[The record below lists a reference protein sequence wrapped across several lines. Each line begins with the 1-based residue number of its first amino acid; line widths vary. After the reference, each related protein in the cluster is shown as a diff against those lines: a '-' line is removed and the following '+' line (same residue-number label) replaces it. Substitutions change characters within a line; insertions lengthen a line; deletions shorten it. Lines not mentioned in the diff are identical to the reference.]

1 MIGGVTLKERT
12 EILEET
18 FRKLAE
24 EKKYASLRDLMQTL
38 YPADIA
44 SILSDMP
51 EKLMPAIFRL
61 LPKDLA
67 AETFVEMESDV
78 KETLI
83 RSFSD
88 TELKAVIDEMYMD
101 DAVDLIEEMP
111 ANMVRRILTQ
121 ADPDTRKQINEIL
134 KYKDDSAGS
143 VMTTEFVALTPE
155 MTAAD
160 AINHIRVTG
169 VDKETINTCY
179 VLDDKYHLLG
189 TVTIRSLILANP
201 SDTCESLMTANAI
214 SVGTQDDQETAVQ
227 TMSKYDFTSLPVVD
241 AENRMVGIITVDDAL
256 DIMEEEAS
264 EDIAKMAAITPSDKP
279 YLKTGVFEIWKNRI
293 PWLLLLMISGTF
305 TGIVISRFENALA
318 LIPVLTA
325 YIPMMMDTGGNSGS
339 QASVTIIRGLSLNEL
354 ELKDVFRV
362 MWKEFRVSILCG
374 AVLSLANFA
383 KLMFIDRRF
392 INPDITMPVA
402 ATICLAM
409 FFTVVIAKLV
419 GCTLPMLA
427 KRAHLDPAVM
437 ASPFITT
444 IVDVL
449 SLLVLFSLAT
459 SILRIYA

>member
-1 MIGGVTLKERT
+1 MKERT

-44 SILSDMP
+44 AILSDMP

-67 AETFVEMESDV
+67 AETFVEMESDI
-78 KETLI
+78 KEDLI

-111 ANMVRRILTQ
+111 ANMVRRILSQ
-121 ADPDTRKQINEIL
+121 ADADTRKQINEIL

-143 VMTTEFVALTPE
+143 VMTTEFVALTPD
-155 MTAAD
+155 MTAAE
-160 AINHIRVTG
+160 AIKQIRATG

-189 TVTIRSLILANP
+189 TVTIRTLILAAP
-201 SDTCESLMTANAI
+201 EETCESLMTANAI
-214 SVGTQDDQETAVQ
+214 SVYTHDDQETAVQ

-279 YLKTGVFEIWKNRI
+279 YLRTGVFETWKNRI
-293 PWLLLLMISGTF
+293 PWLLLLMVSGTF
-305 TGIVISRFENALA
+305 TGIVITGFEDALK
-318 LIPVLTA
+318 LFPVLMA
-325 YIPMMMDTGGNSGS
+325 SVPMLMDTGGNSGS
-339 QASVTIIRGLSLNEL
+339 QASVSVIRALSLGEV
-354 ELKDVFRV
+354 EFKDIFRV
-362 MWKEFRVSILCG
+362 IWKEFRVSILCG
-374 AVLSLANFA
+374 LTLTVANYGRLMVLEKVTPLQA
-383 KLMFIDRRF
+383 L
-392 INPDITMPVA
+392 
-402 ATICLAM
+402 TICVTMLC
-409 FFTVVIAKLV
+409 TVIIAKFV

-427 KRAHLDPAVM
+427 KKAHLDPAVM

-449 SLLVLFSLAT
+449 SLLIYFSFAT
-459 SILRIYA
+459 MILRV

>member
-1 MIGGVTLKERT
+1 MKERT

-44 SILSDMP
+44 AILSDMP
-51 EKLMPAIFRL
+51 KKLMPTIFRL

-67 AETFVEMESDV
+67 AETFVEMESDI
-78 KETLI
+78 KEDLI

-111 ANMVRRILTQ
+111 ANMVRRILSQ
-121 ADPDTRKQINEIL
+121 ADADTRKQINEIL
-134 KYKDDSAGS
+134 KYNDDSAGS
-143 VMTTEFVALTPE
+143 VMTTEFVALTPD

-160 AINHIRVTG
+160 AIKQIRATG

-189 TVTIRSLILANP
+189 TVTIRALILAAP
-201 SDTCESLMTANAI
+201 EETCESLMTANAI
-214 SVGTQDDQETAVQ
+214 SVTTQDDQETAVQ

-279 YLKTGVFEIWKNRI
+279 YLRTGVFETWKNRI
-293 PWLLLLMISGTF
+293 PWLLLLMVSGTF
-305 TGIVISRFENALA
+305 TGIVITGFEDALK
-318 LIPVLTA
+318 LFPVLMA
-325 YIPMMMDTGGNSGS
+325 SVPMLMDTGGNSGS
-339 QASVTIIRGLSLNEL
+339 QASVSVIRALSLGEI
-354 ELKDVFRV
+354 EFKDIFRV
-362 MWKEFRVSILCG
+362 IWKEFRVSILCG
-374 AVLSLANFA
+374 LTLTVANYGR
-383 KLMFIDRRF
+383 LMILEKVT
-392 INPDITMPVA
+392 PLQA
-402 ATICLAM
+402 LTICVTM
-409 FFTVVIAKLV
+409 FCTVMIAKFV
-419 GCTLPMLA
+419 GCTLPLLA
-427 KRAHLDPAVM
+427 KKAHLDPAVM

-449 SLLVLFSLAT
+449 SLLIYFSFAT
-459 SILRIYA
+459 MILRV

>member
-1 MIGGVTLKERT
+1 MKERT

-18 FRKLAE
+18 FRKLTE

-44 SILSDMP
+44 AILSDMP

-83 RSFSD
+83 KSFSD

-111 ANMVRRILTQ
+111 ANMVRRILAQ
-121 ADPDTRKQINEIL
+121 ADADTRKQINEIL
-134 KYKDDSAGS
+134 KYNEDSAGS
-143 VMTTEFVALTPE
+143 VMTTEFVGLTPD

-160 AINHIRVTG
+160 AIDEIRSTG

-179 VLDDKYHLLG
+179 VLDEKYHLLG
-189 TVTIRSLILANP
+189 TVTIRSLILARP
-201 SDTCESLMTANAI
+201 GDTCESLMTTNAI
-214 SVGTQDDQETAVQ
+214 SVNTQDDQETAVQ
-227 TMSKYDFTSLPVVD
+227 TMSKYNITSLPVVD

-256 DIMEEEAS
+256 DIMEEEAT

-279 YLKTGVFEIWKNRI
+279 YLRTGVFETWKNRI
-293 PWLLLLMISGTF
+293 PWLLLLMVSGTF
-305 TGIVISRFENALA
+305 TGIVITRFEDALK
-318 LIPVLTA
+318 LFPVLFA
-325 YIPMMMDTGGNSGS
+325 SVPMLMDTGGNSGS
-339 QASVTIIRGLSLNEL
+339 QASVSVIRALSLGEL
-354 ELKDVFRV
+354 EFKDIFRV
-362 MWKEFRVSILCG
+362 IWKEFRVSFLCG
-374 AVLSLANFA
+374 LTLAVANYGRLLLLE
-383 KLMFIDRRF
+383 K
-392 INPDITMPVA
+392 ITVLQA
-402 ATICLAM
+402 VTICVTM
-409 FFTVVIAKLV
+409 MFTVMIAKFV

-427 KRAHLDPAVM
+427 KKAKLDPAVM

-449 SLLVLFSLAT
+449 SLLIYFSFAT
-459 SILRIYA
+459 AILHV

>member
-1 MIGGVTLKERT
+1 
-12 EILEET
+12 
-18 FRKLAE
+18 
-24 EKKYASLRDLMQTL
+24 
-38 YPADIA
+38 
-44 SILSDMP
+44 
-51 EKLMPAIFRL
+51 
-61 LPKDLA
+61 
-67 AETFVEMESDV
+67 
-78 KETLI
+78 
-83 RSFSD
+83 
-88 TELKAVIDEMYMD
+88 MD

-121 ADPDTRKQINEIL
+121 ADADTRKQINEIL
-134 KYKDDSAGS
+134 KYNDDSAGS
-143 VMTTEFVALTPE
+143 VMTTEFVALTPQ

-201 SDTCESLMTANAI
+201 EDTCESLMTANAI
-214 SVGTQDDQETAVQ
+214 SVSTQDDQETAVQ
-227 TMSKYDFTSLPVVD
+227 TMSKYNITSLPVVD

-279 YLKTGVFEIWKNRI
+279 YLRTGVFETWKNRI
-293 PWLLLLMISGTF
+293 PWLLLLMVSATF
-305 TGIVISRFENALA
+305 TGIVITNFETALA
-318 LIPVLTA
+318 TLPVLIA

-339 QASVTIIRGLSLNEL
+339 QASVTVIRALSLNEL
-354 ELKDVFRV
+354 EFKDVFRV
-362 MWKEFRVSILCG
+362 MWKEFRVALLCG
-374 AVLSLANFA
+374 ATLTAANFV
-383 KLMFIDRRF
+383 KLMTLDR
-392 INPDITMPVA
+392 IPVPVA
-402 ATICLAM
+402 LTVCLTMLCTII
-409 FFTVVIAKLV
+409 IAKLV

-449 SLLVLFSLAT
+449 SLLIYFQFAT
-459 SILRIYA
+459 MILKAYM

>member
-1 MIGGVTLKERT
+1 MKERT

-44 SILSDMP
+44 AILSDMP

-121 ADPDTRKQINEIL
+121 ADADTRKQINEIL
-134 KYKDDSAGS
+134 KYKEDSAGS
-143 VMTTEFVALTPE
+143 VMTTEFVALTPT
-155 MTAAD
+155 MTASE
-160 AINHIRVTG
+160 AIDEIRATG

-179 VLDDKYHLLG
+179 VLDEKYHLVG
-189 TVTIRSLILANP
+189 TVTIRTLILASP
-201 SDTCESLMTANAI
+201 GETCERLMTADPV
-214 SVGTQDDQETAVQ
+214 SVTTQDDQETAVQ
-227 TMSKYDFTSLPVVD
+227 TMSKYNFTSLPVVD
-241 AENRMVGIITVDDAL
+241 AEGRMVGIITVDDAL
-256 DIMEEEAS
+256 DIMEEEAT
-264 EDIAKMAAITPSDKP
+264 EDISKMAAITPSDKP
-279 YLKTGVFEIWKNRI
+279 YLKTGVFETWKNRI

-305 TGIVISRFENALA
+305 TGIVITGFEDALKLFPA
-318 LIPVLTA
+318 LMASV
-325 YIPMMMDTGGNSGS
+325 PMLMDTGGNSGS
-339 QASVTIIRGLSLNEL
+339 QASVSVIRALSLGEL
-354 ELKDVFRV
+354 EFSDIFRV
-362 MWKEFRVSILCG
+362 MWKEFRVSFLCG
-374 AVLSLANFA
+374 LTLTVANYGRLLVLE
-383 KLMFIDRRF
+383 K
-392 INPDITMPVA
+392 ITMLEA
-402 ATICLAM
+402 FTICVTMLC
-409 FFTVVIAKLV
+409 TVIIAKFV

-427 KRAHLDPAVM
+427 KKARLDPAVM

-449 SLLVLFSLAT
+449 SLLVYFRFAT
-459 SILRIYA
+459 MILRV

>member
-1 MIGGVTLKERT
+1 MKERT

-88 TELKAVIDEMYMD
+88 TELKAVINEMYMD

-121 ADPDTRKQINEIL
+121 ADADTRKQINEIL
-134 KYKDDSAGS
+134 KYNDDSAGS
-143 VMTTEFVALTPE
+143 VMTTEFVALTPQ

-160 AINHIRVTG
+160 AIKEIRATG

-179 VLDDKYHLLG
+179 VLDEKYHLLG
-189 TVTIRSLILANP
+189 TVTIRSLILAKP
-201 SDTCESLMTANAI
+201 EESCESLMTANAI
-214 SVGTQDDQETAVQ
+214 SVSTQDDQESAVQ
-227 TMSKYDFTSLPVVD
+227 TMSKYNFTSLPVVD

-279 YLKTGVFEIWKNRI
+279 YLRTGVFETWKNRI

-305 TGIVISRFENALA
+305 TGIVITGFEDALK
-318 LIPVLTA
+318 LFPVLMA
-325 YIPMMMDTGGNSGS
+325 SVPMLMDTGGNSGS
-339 QASVTIIRGLSLNEL
+339 QASVSVIRALSLGEV
-354 ELKDVFRV
+354 EFKDIFRV
-362 MWKEFRVSILCG
+362 IWKEFRVSFLCG
-374 AVLSLANFA
+374 ITLTVANYGR
-383 KLMFIDRRF
+383 LLLLER
-392 INPDITMPVA
+392 ITPVEA
-402 ATICLAM
+402 LTICMTMLC
-409 FFTVVIAKLV
+409 TVIIAKFV

-427 KRAHLDPAVM
+427 KKAHLDPAVM

-449 SLLVLFSLAT
+449 SLLIYFQFARI
-459 SILRIYA
+459 ILKV

>member
-1 MIGGVTLKERT
+1 MKERT

-18 FRKLAE
+18 FRKLTE

-44 SILSDMP
+44 TILSDMP

-78 KETLI
+78 KEELI
-83 RSFSD
+83 TSFSD

-111 ANMVRRILTQ
+111 ANMVRRILAQ
-121 ADPDTRKQINEIL
+121 ADADTRKQINEIL

-143 VMTTEFVALTPE
+143 VMTTEFVALTPD
-155 MTAAD
+155 MTASE
-160 AINHIRVTG
+160 AIQEIRNTG

-179 VLDDKYHLLG
+179 VLDDKYHLVG
-189 TVTIRSLILANP
+189 TVTIRTLILARP
-201 SDTCESLMTANAI
+201 EETCESLMTANVI
-214 SVGTQDDQETAVQ
+214 SVNTQDDQETAVQ
-227 TMSKYDFTSLPVVD
+227 TMSKYNFTSLPVVD

-279 YLKTGVFEIWKNRI
+279 YLRTGVLETWKNRI

-305 TGIVISRFENALA
+305 TGIVITGFEDALK
-318 LIPVLTA
+318 LFPVLMA
-325 YIPMMMDTGGNSGS
+325 SVPMLMDTGGNSGS
-339 QASVTIIRGLSLNEL
+339 QASVSVIRALSLGEL
-354 ELKDVFRV
+354 EFKDIFKVI
-362 MWKEFRVSILCG
+362 WKEFRVSILCG
-374 AVLSLANFA
+374 LTLTVANYGRLMVLEKVTPLQA
-383 KLMFIDRRF
+383 L
-392 INPDITMPVA
+392 
-402 ATICLAM
+402 TICVTMLC
-409 FFTVVIAKLV
+409 TVVIAKFV

-427 KRAHLDPAVM
+427 KKANLDPAVM

-449 SLLVLFSLAT
+449 SLLIYFSFAT
-459 SILRIYA
+459 MILNVH

>member
-1 MIGGVTLKERT
+1 MKERT

-67 AETFVEMESDV
+67 AETFVEMESDI
-78 KETLI
+78 KEALI
-83 RSFSD
+83 KSFSD

-111 ANMVRRILTQ
+111 ANMVRRILSQ
-121 ADPDTRKQINEIL
+121 ADADTRKQINEIL

-143 VMTTEFVALTPE
+143 VMTTEFVALTPG

-160 AINHIRVTG
+160 AISEIRATG

-179 VLDDKYHLLG
+179 VLDEKYHLMG
-189 TVTIRSLILANP
+189 TVTIRSLILASP
-201 SDTCESLMTANAI
+201 TDRCESLMTAEPI
-214 SVGTQDDQETAVQ
+214 TVSTQDDQESAVQ
-227 TMSKYDFTSLPVVD
+227 MMSKYNFTSLPVVD
-241 AENRMVGIITVDDAL
+241 AEGRMVGIITVDDAL
-256 DIMEEEAS
+256 DIMEEEAT

-279 YLKTGVFEIWKNRI
+279 YLKTGVFETWKNRI

-305 TGIVISRFENALA
+305 TGIVITGFEDALK
-318 LIPVLTA
+318 LFPVLMA
-325 YIPMMMDTGGNSGS
+325 SVPMLMDTGGNSGS
-339 QASVTIIRGLSLNEL
+339 QASVSIIRALSLGEL
-354 ELKDVFRV
+354 EFSDIFRV
-362 MWKEFRVSILCG
+362 IWKEFRVSFLCG
-374 AVLSLANFA
+374 LTLTVANYGRLMVLERVTPLEA
-383 KLMFIDRRF
+383 L
-392 INPDITMPVA
+392 
-402 ATICLAM
+402 TICLTM
-409 FFTVVIAKLV
+409 MCTVIIAKFV

-427 KRAHLDPAVM
+427 KKAKLDPAVM

-449 SLLVLFSLAT
+449 SLLIYFQIAALVLHVS
-459 SILRIYA
+459 

>member
-1 MIGGVTLKERT
+1 MKERT

-44 SILSDMP
+44 AILSDMP

-67 AETFVEMESDV
+67 AETFVEMESDI
-78 KETLI
+78 KEDLI

-111 ANMVRRILTQ
+111 ANMVRRILSQ
-121 ADPDTRKQINEIL
+121 ADADTRKQINEIL

-155 MTAAD
+155 MTAAE
-160 AINHIRVTG
+160 AIRQIRATG

-189 TVTIRSLILANP
+189 TVTIRTLILAAP
-201 SDTCESLMTANAI
+201 EETCASLMTANAI
-214 SVGTQDDQETAVQ
+214 SVSTQDDQETAVQ

-279 YLKTGVFEIWKNRI
+279 YLRTGVFETWKNRI
-293 PWLLLLMISGTF
+293 PWLLLLMVSGTF
-305 TGIVISRFENALA
+305 TGIVITGFEDALK
-318 LIPVLTA
+318 LFPVLMA
-325 YIPMMMDTGGNSGS
+325 SVPMLMDTGGNSGS
-339 QASVTIIRGLSLNEL
+339 QASVSVIRALSLGEV
-354 ELKDVFRV
+354 EFKDIFRV
-362 MWKEFRVSILCG
+362 IWKEFRVSILCG
-374 AVLSLANFA
+374 LTLTVANYGRLMVLEKVTPLQA
-383 KLMFIDRRF
+383 L
-392 INPDITMPVA
+392 
-402 ATICLAM
+402 TICVTMLC
-409 FFTVVIAKLV
+409 TVIIAKFV

-427 KRAHLDPAVM
+427 KKARLDPAVM

-449 SLLVLFSLAT
+449 SLLIYFSFAT
-459 SILRIYA
+459 IILRV

>member
-1 MIGGVTLKERT
+1 MKERT

-44 SILSDMP
+44 AILSDMP

-67 AETFVEMESDV
+67 AETFVEMESDI
-78 KETLI
+78 KEDLI

-111 ANMVRRILTQ
+111 ANMVRRILSQ
-121 ADPDTRKQINEIL
+121 ADADTRKQINEIL

-143 VMTTEFVALTPE
+143 VMTTEFVALTPD
-155 MTAAD
+155 MTAAE
-160 AINHIRVTG
+160 AIRQIRATG

-189 TVTIRSLILANP
+189 TVTIRTLILAAP
-201 SDTCESLMTANAI
+201 EETCASLMTANAI
-214 SVGTQDDQETAVQ
+214 SVSTQDDQETAVQ

-279 YLKTGVFEIWKNRI
+279 YLRTGVFETWKNRI
-293 PWLLLLMISGTF
+293 PWLLLLMVSGTF
-305 TGIVISRFENALA
+305 TGIVITGFEDALK
-318 LIPVLTA
+318 LFPVLMA
-325 YIPMMMDTGGNSGS
+325 SVPMLMDTGGNSGS
-339 QASVTIIRGLSLNEL
+339 QASVSVIRALSLGEV
-354 ELKDVFRV
+354 EFKDIFRV
-362 MWKEFRVSILCG
+362 IWKEFRVSILCG
-374 AVLSLANFA
+374 LTLTVANYGRLMVLEKVTPLQA
-383 KLMFIDRRF
+383 L
-392 INPDITMPVA
+392 
-402 ATICLAM
+402 TICVTMLC
-409 FFTVVIAKLV
+409 TVIIAKFV

-427 KRAHLDPAVM
+427 KKARLDPAVM

-449 SLLVLFSLAT
+449 SLLIYFSFAT
-459 SILRIYA
+459 IILRV

>member
-1 MIGGVTLKERT
+1 MKERT

-18 FRKLAE
+18 FRKLTE

-44 SILSDMP
+44 TILSDMP

-78 KETLI
+78 KEALI
-83 RSFSD
+83 KSFSD

-121 ADPDTRKQINEIL
+121 ADADTRKQINEIL

-143 VMTTEFVALTPE
+143 VMTTEFVALTPQ
-155 MTAAD
+155 MTAGE
-160 AINHIRVTG
+160 AIQEIRATG

-179 VLDDKYHLLG
+179 VLDEKYHLMG
-189 TVTIRSLILANP
+189 TVTIRTLILARP
-201 SDTCESLMTANAI
+201 DETCESLMTANAV
-214 SVGTQDDQETAVQ
+214 SVSTQDDQETAVQ
-227 TMSKYDFTSLPVVD
+227 MMSKYNFTSLPVVD

-256 DIMEEEAS
+256 DIMEEEAT

-279 YLKTGVFEIWKNRI
+279 YLRTGVFETWKNRI

-305 TGIVISRFENALA
+305 TGIVITGFEDALK
-318 LIPVLTA
+318 LFPVLMA
-325 YIPMMMDTGGNSGS
+325 SVPMLMDTGGNSGS
-339 QASVTIIRGLSLNEL
+339 QASVSVIRALSLGEL
-354 ELKDVFRV
+354 EFRDIFRV
-362 MWKEFRVSILCG
+362 IWKEFRVSFLCG
-374 AVLSLANFA
+374 LTLTVANYGRLLVLEKVTAMEAL
-383 KLMFIDRRF
+383 
-392 INPDITMPVA
+392 
-402 ATICLAM
+402 TICVTMLC
-409 FFTVVIAKLV
+409 TVMIAKFV

-427 KRAHLDPAVM
+427 KKAHLDPAVM

-449 SLLVLFSLAT
+449 SLLIYFQFARM
-459 SILRIYA
+459 ILRV

>member
-1 MIGGVTLKERT
+1 MKERT

-18 FRKLAE
+18 FRKLTE

-51 EKLMPAIFRL
+51 EKMMPAIFRL

-78 KETLI
+78 KEELI
-83 RSFSD
+83 KSFSD

-111 ANMVRRILTQ
+111 ANMVRRILAQ
-121 ADPDTRKQINEIL
+121 ADADTRKQINEIL

-143 VMTTEFVALTPE
+143 VMTTEFVALTPQ

-160 AINHIRVTG
+160 AIEQIRATG

-179 VLDDKYHLLG
+179 VLDEKYHLLG
-189 TVTIRSLILANP
+189 TVTIRTLILAKP
-201 SDTCESLMTANAI
+201 GETCGSLMTTNVI
-214 SVGTQDDQETAVQ
+214 SVNTQDDQETAVQ
-227 TMSKYDFTSLPVVD
+227 TMSKYNFTSLPVVD

-256 DIMEEEAS
+256 DIMEEEAT

-279 YLKTGVFEIWKNRI
+279 YLRTGVFETWKNRI
-293 PWLLLLMISGTF
+293 PWLLLLMVSGTF

-318 LIPVLTA
+318 MVTVLTA

-339 QASVTIIRGLSLNEL
+339 QASVSVIRALSLGEL
-354 ELKDVFRV
+354 EFRDLGRV
-362 MWKEFRVSILCG
+362 IWKEIRTAFMCG
-374 AVLSLANFA
+374 AVLSVLCFGKILLVDKLLLGTEGVDYTVALTVGLTLA
-383 KLMFIDRRF
+383 
-392 INPDITMPVA
+392 V
-402 ATICLAM
+402 
-409 FFTVVIAKLV
+409 TVLIAKIV

-427 KRAHLDPAVM
+427 KKLGFDPAVM

-444 IVDVL
+444 IVDAL
-449 SLLVLFSLAT
+449 SLLVYFGMAT
-459 SILRIYA
+459 VLLHL

>member
-1 MIGGVTLKERT
+1 MKERT

-18 FRKLAE
+18 FRKLTE

-44 SILSDMP
+44 TILSDMP
-51 EKLMPAIFRL
+51 ERMMPAIFRL

-78 KETLI
+78 KEALI
-83 RSFSD
+83 KSFSD
-88 TELKAVIDEMYMD
+88 TELKAVINEMYMD

-111 ANMVRRILTQ
+111 ANMVRRILAQ
-121 ADPDTRKQINEIL
+121 ADVDTRKQINEIL

-155 MTAAD
+155 TTAAE
-160 AINHIRVTG
+160 AINEIRATG

-189 TVTIRSLILANP
+189 TVTIRTLILARP
-201 SDTCESLMTANAI
+201 DETCESLMTANAV
-214 SVGTQDDQETAVQ
+214 SVNTQDDQETAVQ
-227 TMSKYDFTSLPVVD
+227 TMSKYNFTSLPVVD

-279 YLKTGVFEIWKNRI
+279 YLRTSVLEIWKNRI

-339 QASVTIIRGLSLNEL
+339 QASVTIIRSLSLNDL
-354 ELKDVFRV
+354 DLKDIFHV

-374 AVLSLANFA
+374 AALALANFA
-383 KLMFIDRRF
+383 KLMLFDRRF
-392 INPDITMPVA
+392 INHDINTRVA

-409 FFTVVIAKLV
+409 FGTVVIAKLV

-427 KRAHLDPAVM
+427 KKAKLDPAVM

-459 SILRIYA
+459 TILHVH

>member
-1 MIGGVTLKERT
+1 MRERT

-18 FRKLAE
+18 FRKLTE

-44 SILSDMP
+44 AILSDMP
-51 EKLMPAIFRL
+51 QKLMPAIFRL

-83 RSFSD
+83 KSFSD

-121 ADPDTRKQINEIL
+121 ADADTRKQINEIL

-143 VMTTEFVALTPE
+143 VMTTEFVGLTPN

-160 AINHIRVTG
+160 AIKEIRATG

-179 VLDDKYHLLG
+179 VLDDKYHLMG
-189 TVTIRSLILANP
+189 TVTIRTLILARP
-201 SDTCESLMTANAI
+201 DETCESLMTANVI
-214 SVGTQDDQETAVQ
+214 SVNTQDDQETAVQ
-227 TMSKYDFTSLPVVD
+227 TMAKYNFTSLPVVD

-279 YLKTGVFEIWKNRI
+279 YLRTGVFETWKNRI

-305 TGIVISRFENALA
+305 TGIVITRFEDALK
-318 LIPVLTA
+318 LVPVLFA
-325 YIPMMMDTGGNSGS
+325 SVPMLMDTGGNSGS
-339 QASVTIIRGLSLNEL
+339 QASVSVIRALSLGEL
-354 ELKDVFRV
+354 EFKDIFKVI
-362 MWKEFRVSILCG
+362 WKEFRVSFLCG
-374 AVLSLANFA
+374 LALAVANYGR
-383 KLMFIDRRF
+383 LMLLEKVTPLQAF
-392 INPDITMPVA
+392 
-402 ATICLAM
+402 TICLTM
-409 FFTVVIAKLV
+409 LCTVLIAKFV
-419 GCTLPMLA
+419 GCTLPMFA
-427 KRAHLDPAVM
+427 KKINLDPAVM

-449 SLLVLFSLAT
+449 SLLIYFSLAT
-459 SILRIYA
+459 MILRV

>member
-1 MIGGVTLKERT
+1 MKERT

-24 EKKYASLRDLMQTL
+24 EKKYSSLRDLMQTL
-38 YPADIA
+38 YPADISA
-44 SILSDMP
+44 ILSDMP

-67 AETFVEMESDV
+67 AETFVEMDSEV
-78 KETLI
+78 KEALI
-83 RSFSD
+83 KSFSD

-121 ADPDTRKQINEIL
+121 ADADTRKQINEIL

-143 VMTTEFVALTPE
+143 VMTTEFVALTPQ
-155 MTAAD
+155 MTAGE
-160 AINHIRVTG
+160 AIQEIRATG

-179 VLDDKYHLLG
+179 VLDEKYHLLG
-189 TVTIRSLILANP
+189 TVTIRTLILARP
-201 SDTCESLMTANAI
+201 DETCESLMTANAV
-214 SVGTQDDQETAVQ
+214 SVSTQDDQETAVQ
-227 TMSKYDFTSLPVVD
+227 MMSKYNFTSLPVVD

-256 DIMEEEAS
+256 DIMEEEAT

-279 YLKTGVFEIWKNRI
+279 YLRTGVFETWKNRI

-305 TGIVISRFENALA
+305 TGIVITGFEDALK
-318 LIPVLTA
+318 LFPVLMA
-325 YIPMMMDTGGNSGS
+325 SVPMLMDTGGNSGS
-339 QASVTIIRGLSLNEL
+339 QASVSVIRALSLGEL
-354 ELKDVFRV
+354 EFRDIFRV
-362 MWKEFRVSILCG
+362 IWKEFRVSFLCG
-374 AVLSLANFA
+374 LTLTVANYGRLLVLEKVTAMEAL
-383 KLMFIDRRF
+383 
-392 INPDITMPVA
+392 
-402 ATICLAM
+402 TICVTMLC
-409 FFTVVIAKLV
+409 TVMIAKFV

-427 KRAHLDPAVM
+427 KKAKLDPAVM

-449 SLLVLFSLAT
+449 SLLIYFSFAT
-459 SILRIYA
+459 MILNVH

>member
-1 MIGGVTLKERT
+1 MKERT

-18 FRKLAE
+18 FRKLTE

-44 SILSDMP
+44 TILSDMP
-51 EKLMPAIFRL
+51 PKLMPAIFRL

-78 KETLI
+78 KENLI

-111 ANMVRRILTQ
+111 ANMVRRILAQ
-121 ADPDTRKQINEIL
+121 ADADTRKQINEIL

-143 VMTTEFVALTPE
+143 VMTTEFVALTPD

-160 AINHIRVTG
+160 AINEIRSTG

-179 VLDDKYHLLG
+179 VLDAKYHLLG
-189 TVTIRSLILANP
+189 TVTIRTLILAKPN
-201 SDTCESLMTANAI
+201 DTCESLMTANAI
-214 SVGTQDDQETAVQ
+214 SVNTQDDQETAVQ
-227 TMSKYDFTSLPVVD
+227 TMSKYNFTSLPVVD

-256 DIMEEEAS
+256 DIMEEEAT

-279 YLKTGVFEIWKNRI
+279 YLRTGVFETWKNRI
-293 PWLLLLMISGTF
+293 PWLLLLMVSGTF
-305 TGIVISRFENALA
+305 TGIVITQFEDALK
-318 LIPVLTA
+318 LVPVLFA
-325 YIPMMMDTGGNSGS
+325 SVPMLMDTGGNSGS
-339 QASVTIIRGLSLNEL
+339 QASVSVIRALSLGEL
-354 ELKDVFRV
+354 EFSDIFRV
-362 MWKEFRVSILCG
+362 IWKEFRVSFLCG
-374 AVLSLANFA
+374 LALSVANYGR
-383 KLMFIDRRF
+383 LMLLEKVT
-392 INPDITMPVA
+392 PLQGL
-402 ATICLAM
+402 TICLTM
-409 FFTVVIAKLV
+409 LCTVVIAKFV
-419 GCTLPMLA
+419 GCTLPLLA
-427 KRAHLDPAVM
+427 KKARLDPAVM

-449 SLLVLFSLAT
+449 SLLIYFSFAT
-459 SILRIYA
+459 MILKV

>member
-1 MIGGVTLKERT
+1 MKERT

-18 FRKLAE
+18 FRKLTE

-44 SILSDMP
+44 TILSDMP

-78 KETLI
+78 KEALI
-83 RSFSD
+83 KSFSD

-111 ANMVRRILTQ
+111 ANMVRRILAQ
-121 ADPDTRKQINEIL
+121 ADADTRKQINEIL

-143 VMTTEFVALTPE
+143 VMTTEFVGLTPN

-160 AINHIRVTG
+160 AINQIRATG

-189 TVTIRSLILANP
+189 TVTIRTLILARP
-201 SDTCESLMTANAI
+201 DETCESLMTANAI
-214 SVGTQDDQETAVQ
+214 SVNTQDDQETAVQ
-227 TMSKYDFTSLPVVD
+227 TMSKYNFTSLPVVD

-256 DIMEEEAS
+256 DIMEEEAT

-279 YLKTGVFEIWKNRI
+279 YLRTGVFETWKNRI
-293 PWLLLLMISGTF
+293 PWLLLLMVSGTF
-305 TGIVISRFENALA
+305 TGIVITRFEDSLK
-318 LIPVLTA
+318 LVPVLFA
-325 YIPMMMDTGGNSGS
+325 SVPMLMDTGGNSGS
-339 QASVTIIRGLSLNEL
+339 QASVSVIRALSLGEL
-354 ELKDVFRV
+354 EFKDIFRV
-362 MWKEFRVSILCG
+362 IWKEFRVSFLCG
-374 AVLSLANFA
+374 LMLAVANYGR
-383 KLMFIDRRF
+383 LMLLEKVTPLQALTIC
-392 INPDITMPVA
+392 ITML
-402 ATICLAM
+402 C
-409 FFTVVIAKLV
+409 TVVIAKFV
-419 GCTLPMLA
+419 GCTLPLLA
-427 KRAHLDPAVM
+427 KKAHLDPAVM
-437 ASPFITT
+437 ANPFITT

-449 SLLVLFSLAT
+449 SLIIYFQFAT
-459 SILRIYA
+459 MILKV

>member
-1 MIGGVTLKERT
+1 MKERT

-18 FRKLAE
+18 FRKLTE

-44 SILSDMP
+44 AILSDMP
-51 EKLMPAIFRL
+51 ERLMPAIFRL

-111 ANMVRRILTQ
+111 ANMVRRILSQ
-121 ADPDTRKQINEIL
+121 ADADTRKQINEIL
-134 KYKDDSAGS
+134 KYNDDSAGS

-155 MTAAD
+155 MTAAE
-160 AINHIRVTG
+160 AIAQIRATG

-179 VLDDKYHLLG
+179 VLDEKYHLMG
-189 TVTIRSLILANP
+189 TVTIRTLILARP
-201 SDTCESLMTANAI
+201 DDTCESLMTADPI
-214 SVGTQDDQETAVQ
+214 SVTTQDDQETAVQ

-241 AENRMVGIITVDDAL
+241 AEGRMVGIITVDDAL

-279 YLKTGVFEIWKNRI
+279 YLRTGVFETWKNRI

-305 TGIVISRFENALA
+305 TGIVITGFEDALK
-318 LIPVLTA
+318 LFPVLMA
-325 YIPMMMDTGGNSGS
+325 SVPMLMDTGGNSGS
-339 QASVTIIRGLSLNEL
+339 QASVSVIRALSLGEV
-354 ELKDVFRV
+354 EFKDIFRV
-362 MWKEFRVSILCG
+362 IWKEFRVSFLCG
-374 AVLSLANFA
+374 ITLTVANYGR
-383 KLMFIDRRF
+383 LLLLER
-392 INPDITMPVA
+392 ITPVEA
-402 ATICLAM
+402 LTICMTMLC
-409 FFTVVIAKLV
+409 TVIIAKFV

-427 KRAHLDPAVM
+427 KKAHLDPAVM

-449 SLLVLFSLAT
+449 SLLIYFQFARI
-459 SILRIYA
+459 ILKV

>member
-1 MIGGVTLKERT
+1 MKERT

-44 SILSDMP
+44 TILSDMP

-67 AETFVEMESDV
+67 AETFVEMESDI
-78 KETLI
+78 KEALI
-83 RSFSD
+83 KSFSD

-111 ANMVRRILTQ
+111 ANMVRRILSQ
-121 ADPDTRKQINEIL
+121 ADADTRKQINEIL
-134 KYKDDSAGS
+134 KYNDDSAGS
-143 VMTTEFVALTPE
+143 VMTTEFVALAPD

-160 AINHIRVTG
+160 AIKQIRATG

-189 TVTIRSLILANP
+189 TVTIRALILADP
-201 SDTCESLMTANAI
+201 DQTCESLMTANAI
-214 SVGTQDDQETAVQ
+214 SVSTQDDQESAVQ

-256 DIMEEEAS
+256 DIMEEEAT

-279 YLKTGVFEIWKNRI
+279 YLRTGVFETWKNRI

-305 TGIVISRFENALA
+305 TGIVITGFEDALK
-318 LIPVLTA
+318 LFPVLMA
-325 YIPMMMDTGGNSGS
+325 SVPMLMDTGGNSGS
-339 QASVTIIRGLSLNEL
+339 QASVSVIRALSLGEL
-354 ELKDVFRV
+354 EFKDIFRV
-362 MWKEFRVSILCG
+362 IWKEFRVSILCG
-374 AVLSLANFA
+374 LTLTVANYGRLMVLEKVTPLQA
-383 KLMFIDRRF
+383 L
-392 INPDITMPVA
+392 
-402 ATICLAM
+402 TICVTMLC
-409 FFTVVIAKLV
+409 TVVIAKFV

-427 KRAHLDPAVM
+427 KKAHLDPAVM

-449 SLLVLFSLAT
+449 SLLIYFSFAT
-459 SILRIYA
+459 MILHVH

>member
-1 MIGGVTLKERT
+1 MKERT

-18 FRKLAE
+18 FRKLTE

-44 SILSDMP
+44 AILSDMP

-78 KETLI
+78 KEELI
-83 RSFSD
+83 KSFSD

-111 ANMVRRILTQ
+111 ANMVRRILAQ
-121 ADPDTRKQINEIL
+121 ADADTRKQINEIL

-143 VMTTEFVALTPE
+143 VMTTEFVALTPQ

-160 AINHIRVTG
+160 AIREIRNTG

-179 VLDDKYHLLG
+179 VLDEKYHLLG
-189 TVTIRSLILANP
+189 TVTIRTLILAKP
-201 SDTCESLMTANAI
+201 EDTCESLMTANAV
-214 SVGTQDDQETAVQ
+214 SVNTQDDQETAVQ
-227 TMSKYDFTSLPVVD
+227 TMSKYNFTSLPVVD

-256 DIMEEEAS
+256 DIMEEEAT

-279 YLKTGVFEIWKNRI
+279 YLRTGVFETWKNRI
-293 PWLLLLMISGTF
+293 PWLMLLMISGTF
-305 TGIVISRFENALA
+305 TGIVISRFEDALA
-318 LIPVLTA
+318 LVTVLTA

-354 ELKDVFRV
+354 DFKDIFRV
-362 MWKEFRVSILCG
+362 MWKEFRVSVLCG
-374 AVLSLANFA
+374 AALSLVNFG
-383 KLMFIDRRF
+383 KLMLFDRRF
-392 INPDITMPVA
+392 INTDLTTPIA

-409 FFTVVIAKLV
+409 FCTVVIAKLV

-427 KRAHLDPAVM
+427 KKAKLDPAVM

-459 SILRIYA
+459 TILHL

>member
-1 MIGGVTLKERT
+1 MKERT

-44 SILSDMP
+44 TILSDMP

-67 AETFVEMESDV
+67 AETFVEMESDI
-78 KETLI
+78 KEALI
-83 RSFSD
+83 KSFSD

-111 ANMVRRILTQ
+111 ANMVRRILSQ
-121 ADPDTRKQINEIL
+121 ADADTRKQINEIL
-134 KYKDDSAGS
+134 KYNDDSAGS
-143 VMTTEFVALTPE
+143 VMTTEFVGLTPD

-160 AINHIRVTG
+160 AINQIRATG

-189 TVTIRSLILANP
+189 TVTIRTLILAAP
-201 SDTCESLMTANAI
+201 EETCQSLMTANAI
-214 SVGTQDDQETAVQ
+214 SVNTTDDQESAVQ

-279 YLKTGVFEIWKNRI
+279 YLRTGVFEIWKNRI
-293 PWLLLLMISGTF
+293 PWLLLLMVSATF
-305 TGIVISRFENALA
+305 TGIVITSFETALA
-318 LIPVLTA
+318 ALPMLIA

-339 QASVTIIRGLSLNEL
+339 QASVTVIRALSLNEL
-354 ELKDVFRV
+354 EFKDIFRV
-362 MWKEFRVSILCG
+362 MWKEFRVAILCG
-374 AVLSLANFA
+374 ATLTAANFV
-383 KLMFIDRRF
+383 KLMLLDKI
-392 INPDITMPVA
+392 PVAVA
-402 ATICLAM
+402 ATVCLTM
-409 FFTVVIAKLV
+409 LCTIIIAKLV

-449 SLLVLFSLAT
+449 SLLIYFQFAT
-459 SILRIYA
+459 MILKAYM